1 MGKVYLIGAGP
12 GDEGL
17 MTIKAVR
24 VLKECTVVLYDRLV
38 GNNVLKYINADCKV
52 FYCGKEPGC
61 HYKTQ
66 DEINDMIVSLVKEGH
81 IVGRVKGGDP
91 YVFGRGGEEALRL
104 CEEGIEFEVIPGVTS
119 AISVLNYA
127 GIPITHRGVTQSF
140 HIFTGKSAEKLN
152 ISWQAVAKLEG
163 TLVFLMGLGNIENIT
178 NSLLLNGMDKNT
190 PCAVVM
196 RGTTSK
202 QKKMIG
208 TLENIA
214 LKIKEAAFK
223 SPCIIVVGKVVT
235 LSDSLGWYEK
245 KTLFGWNICVTR
257 SKEQAGLLSERL
269 LNLGAEVTEINSI
282 KIEETMSN
290 LDEYKDR
297 LHSYNYI
304 IFTSVNSVNIF
315 FDYLKEKEFDIR
327 KLKARLATIGPATAR
342 SIKDRGVIPEIIAR
356 EFVAEDLF
364 ESIKSEAKKGDKIL
378 IPCSRDS
385 RDYLYKELVHLG
397 CDVDEVH
404 IYYPSVGDIVNIN
417 SFKDV
422 DIVLFTSP
430 STVRNMIK
438 MVGSEEI
445 QKKICIAIGPITEK
459 ELIENNINCFVCEEH
474 SNEGLINKLLQLK
487 EENVL

>member
-17 MTIKAVR
+17 MTVKAVR
-24 VLKECTVVLYDRLV
+24 VLKECTAVLYDRLA
-38 GNNVLKYINADCKV
+38 GNNVLKYINEGCKV

-66 DEINDMIVSLVKEGH
+66 DEINDMIVSLAKEGH
-81 IVGRVKGGDP
+81 TVGRIKGGDP

-127 GIPITHRGVTQSF
+127 GIPITHRGIAQGF
-140 HIFTGKSAEKLN
+140 HVFTGKSAEKLN
-152 ISWQAVAKLEG
+152 ISWEAVSKLEG
-163 TLVFLMGLGNIENIT
+163 TLVFLMGLSNIENIT
-178 NSLLLNGMDKNT
+178 NSLILNGMDKNT
-190 PCAVVM
+190 PCAVIM

-208 TLENIA
+208 TLDNIT
-214 LKIKEAAFK
+214 LKVKEAGFK
-223 SPCIIVVGKVVT
+223 SPCIIVVGKVIT
-235 LSDSLGWYEK
+235 LSDNLGWYEK
-245 KTLFGWNICVTR
+245 KPLFGWNICVTR
-257 SKEQAGLLSERL
+257 SKEQTGLLSERL

-290 LDEYKDR
+290 LDKYKDK
-297 LHSYNYI
+297 LHGYDYI

-315 FDYLKEKEFDIR
+315 FDYFKEKEFDIR
-327 KLKARLATIGPATAR
+327 KLKARLASIGPATAK
-342 SIKDRGVIPEIIAR
+342 SIKNRGIIPEIIAG
-356 EFVAEDLF
+356 EFVAEGLF
-364 ESIKSEAKKGDKIL
+364 QSIKSEVKAGDKIF

-385 RDYLYKELVHLG
+385 REYLSKELAYLG
-397 CDVDEVH
+397 CEVDEVH
-404 IYYPSVGDIVNIN
+404 IYYPSVGNIENGN
-417 SFKDV
+417 SFNDV

-438 MVGSEEI
+438 LVGRKEI
-445 QKKICIAIGPITEK
+445 QKKTCIAIGPITEK
-459 ELIENNINCFVCEEH
+459 ELTENNIKCFVCERY
-474 SNEGLINKLLQLK
+474 SNEGLIKKLLQLK

>member
-17 MTIKAVR
+17 MTVKAAKG
-24 VLKECTVVLYDRLV
+24 LKECTVVLYDRLA
-38 GNNVLKYINADCKV
+38 GNNVLKYINKDCKI
-52 FYCGKEPGC
+52 FYCGKAPGC

-66 DEINDMIVSLVKEGH
+66 DEINDMIVFLAKEGH
-81 IVGRVKGGDP
+81 TVGRIKGGDP

-127 GIPITHRGVTQSF
+127 GIPITHRGIAQGF
-140 HIFTGKSAEKLN
+140 HVFTGKSAEKLN
-152 ISWQAVAKLEG
+152 ISWGAVAKLEG
-163 TLVFLMGLGNIENIT
+163 TLVFLMGLSNIENIT
-178 NSLLLNGMDKNT
+178 NSLILNGMDKNT
-190 PCAVVM
+190 PCAVIM
-196 RGTTSK
+196 KGTTSK

-208 TLENIA
+208 TLENIT

-235 LSDSLGWYEK
+235 LSDDLGWYEK
-245 KTLFGWNICVTR
+245 KPLFGWNICVTR

-269 LNLGAEVTEINSI
+269 LKLGAEVTEINSI
-282 KIEETMSN
+282 KIQKTMTN
-290 LDEYKDR
+290 LDKYKDK
-297 LHSYNYI
+297 LHSYDYI

-327 KLKARLATIGPATAR
+327 KLKARLAAIGPATAR
-342 SIKDRGVIPEIIAR
+342 SINNRGIIPEIIAR

-364 ESIKSEAKKGDKIL
+364 ERIKSEVKAGDKIF

-385 RDYLYKELVHLG
+385 RDYLCKELVSLG
-397 CDVDEVH
+397 CKVDQVH
-404 IYYPSVGDIVNIN
+404 IYYPSVGNIENVN
-417 SFKDV
+417 SFNDV

-438 MVGSEEI
+438 LVRREEI
-445 QKKICIAIGPITEK
+445 QKKLCVAIGPITEK
-459 ELIENNINCFVCEEH
+459 ELIKNSIKCFVCEEY
-474 SNEGLINKLLQLK
+474 SNEGLVRKLLQLK